1 MNIERTL
8 INRRVLLGVIAGSVI
23 LPRMARAVPLPPPGP
38 QRIHLVN
45 AHTNEIF
52 DGVYRN
58 GDGPIPSAMTDLSNF
73 FRDFHADKSH
83 VMDVEVLD
91 FLTAVMAASGQTTAT
106 ILSAYRTPETN
117 EMLSKTTFGVAENSQ
132 HLYGRA
138 LDVYFEND
146 LEKTMQTARKMQ
158 RGGVGWY
165 PQSHFMHIDSG
176 PVRNWNLEEPG
187 LGSLLM
193 AGKRWRFNYKGELV
207 SEGRGGVTVLRGG
220 RLTSVRQRIGR
231 LRQLARA
238 EFLQRRHIVR

>member
-1 MNIERTL
+1 MNIEGRL
-8 INRRVLLGVIAGSVI
+8 INRRVLLGIIAGSVVF
-23 LPRMARAVPLPPPGP
+23 PGMARAVPLPPAP

-45 AHTNEIF
+45 AHTNEVF

-58 GDGPIPSAMTDLSNF
+58 EDGPIPSVLTDLSEF
-73 FRDFHADKSH
+73 FRDFHANQTH
-83 VMDVEVLD
+83 AMDVAVLD
-91 FLTAVMAASGQTTAT
+91 FLSAVMAASGQTSAT

-117 EMLSKTTFGVAENSQ
+117 ESLSKTTFGVAENSQ

-165 PQSHFMHIDSG
+165 PHSHFMHIDSG
-176 PVRNWNLEEPG
+176 PVRNWDLEEPG
-187 LGSLLM
+187 LGSLLV
-193 AGKRWRFNYKGELV
+193 AGRRWRFNSKGELV
-207 SEGRGGVTVLRGG
+207 TESHGHTKVLRG
-220 RLTSVRQRIGR
+220 RVTSVRQRLAR
-231 LRQLARA
+231 LHQLARA

>member
-1 MNIERTL
+1 
-8 INRRVLLGVIAGSVI
+8 
-23 LPRMARAVPLPPPGP
+23 MARAVPLPPPAA

-45 AHTNEIF
+45 AHTNEVF

-58 GDGPIPSAMTDLSNF
+58 DDGPIASVMTDLNGF
-73 FRDFHADKSH
+73 FRDFHADKTH
-83 VMDVEVLD
+83 IMDVAVLD
-91 FLTAVMAASGQTTAT
+91 FLSAVMAAAGQTSAT

-117 EMLSKTTFGVAENSQ
+117 EALEKTNFGVAENSQ

-187 LGSLLM
+187 LGSLLL
-193 AGKRWRFNYKGELV
+193 AGRRWHFNTEGKLV
-207 SEGRGGVTVLRGG
+207 SEGRGGRGVTVFRGRVAG
-220 RLTSVRQRIGR
+220 VQQRLQR
-231 LRQLARA
+231 LHQLARA
-238 EFLQRRHIVR
+238 EFLQRRHFLR

>member
-8 INRRVLLGVIAGSVI
+8 INRRVLLGIIAGSVV
-23 LPRMARAVPLPPPGP
+23 LPSMARAVPLPPPAP

-58 GDGPIPSAMTDLSNF
+58 QDGPIPSVMSDLSNF
-73 FRDFHADKSH
+73 LRDFHANETH
-83 VMDVEVLD
+83 VMDVAVLD
-91 FLTAVMAASGQTTAT
+91 FLAAVMTATGQTSAT

-117 EMLSKTTFGVAENSQ
+117 EALSKTTFGVAENSQ

-146 LEKTMQTARKMQ
+146 LEKTMETARKMQ

-187 LGSLLM
+187 LGTLLM
-193 AGKRWRFNYKGELV
+193 AGRRWHFNTEGKLV
-207 SEGRGGVTVLRGG
+207 GDRRGGPTVLRGKV
-220 RLTSVRQRIGR
+220 LSVRER
-231 LRQLARA
+231 LSRLHQLARA
-238 EFLQRRHIVR
+238 EFLQRRHFVR

>member
-8 INRRVLLGVIAGSVI
+8 INRRVLLGIIAGSVV
-23 LPRMARAVPLPPPGP
+23 LPGMARAVPLPPPAA
-38 QRIHLVN
+38 QRIRLVN
-45 AHTNEIF
+45 AHTNEVF

-58 GDGPIPSAMTDLSNF
+58 EDGPIPSVMTDLSEF
-73 FRDFHADKSH
+73 LRDFHCDQTH
-83 VMDVEVLD
+83 VMDVAILD
-91 FLTAVMAASGQTTAT
+91 FLATVMAATGQTSAT

-146 LEKTMQTARKMQ
+146 LEKVMQAARKLQ

-165 PQSHFMHIDSG
+165 PHSHFIHIDSG
-176 PVRNWNLEEPG
+176 PVRNWDLDEPG

-193 AGKRWRFNYKGELV
+193 AGRRWHFNTEGKLV
-207 SEGRGGVTVLRGG
+207 SEGRGSPTVLRG
-220 RLTSVRQRIGR
+220 RVPSVRQRLSR
-231 LRQLARA
+231 LHQLARA
-238 EFLQRRHIVR
+238 EFLQRRHFVR

>member
-8 INRRVLLGVIAGSVI
+8 INRRVLLGIIAGTVI
-23 LPRMARAVPLPPPGP
+23 LPGMARAVPLPPSAA

-45 AHTNEIF
+45 AHTNEVF

-58 GDGPIPSAMTDLSNF
+58 DDGPIASVMTDLSEF
-73 FRDFHADKSH
+73 LRDFHANQTH
-83 VMDVEVLD
+83 VMDVSVLD
-91 FLTAVMAASGQTTAT
+91 FLAAVMAATGQTSAK

-117 EMLSKTTFGVAENSQ
+117 EALSKTTFGVAENSQ

-138 LDVYFEND
+138 LDVYFEDD
-146 LEKTMQTARKMQ
+146 LEKTMQTARKLQ

-176 PVRNWNLEEPG
+176 PVRNWNLEESG
-187 LGSLLM
+187 LGSLLL
-193 AGKRWRFNYKGELV
+193 AGRRWRFNSEGKLV
-207 SEGRGGVTVLRGG
+207 NEGRGGVSVLRG
-220 RLTSVRQRIGR
+220 RVSTVRQRLVR

-238 EFLQRRHIVR
+238 EFLQRRHFVR

>member
-8 INRRVLLGVIAGSVI
+8 INRRVLLGIIAGSVV
-23 LPRMARAVPLPPPGP
+23 LPGIARAVPLPPPAP

-45 AHTNEIF
+45 AHTNEVF

-58 GDGPIPSAMTDLSNF
+58 EDGPIPSVMTDLSGF
-73 FRDFHADKSH
+73 FRDFHADKTH
-83 VMDVEVLD
+83 VMDVAVLD
-91 FLTAVMAASGQTTAT
+91 FLASVMAASGQTSAT

-146 LEKTMQTARKMQ
+146 LEKAMQTARQMQ

-165 PQSHFMHIDSG
+165 PHSHFMHIDSG
-176 PVRNWNLEEPG
+176 PMRNWNLDEPG

-193 AGKRWRFNYKGELV
+193 AGRRWHFNTKGELV
-207 SEGRGGVTVLRGG
+207 SEGRGRGVTVFRG
-220 RLTSVRQRIGR
+220 RVASVRQRLQR
-231 LRQLARA
+231 LHQLARA